1 MAGGAASIL
10 RNNSEQ
16 RTNSSAVI
24 NGDNNSTT
32 SPYSRTQQPNFML
45 TSHSEAL
52 LQGLNALRC
61 SDKLFDVTLIVE
73 GKTFKVNFILLY
85 NIYVCT
91 YVYMYVCT
99 L

>member
-1 MAGGAASIL
+1 MAGGAASVL

-16 RTNSSAVI
+16 RNSSSAAI
-24 NGDNNSTT
+24 NGDNNTT
-32 SPYSRTQQPNFML
+32 TTYSRTQQPNFML

-73 GKTFKVNFILLY
+73 GKTFKVKLSFFKN
-85 NIYVCT
+85 
-91 YVYMYVCT
+91 
-99 L
+99 

>member
-1 MAGGAASIL
+1 MAGGAASVL
-10 RNNSEQ
+10 RNNTEQ
-16 RTNSSAVI
+16 RNSSSAAI
-24 NGDNNSTT
+24 NSDNNTT

-73 GKTFKVNFILLY
+73 GKRFKVSLYLNVSFKFFLL
-85 NIYVCT
+85 
-91 YVYMYVCT
+91 

>member
-1 MAGGAASIL
+1 MAGGAASVL
-10 RNNSEQ
+10 RNNTEQ
-16 RTNSSAVI
+16 RNSSSAAI
-24 NGDNNSTT
+24 NGGDNNTAT

-73 GKTFKVNFILLY
+73 GKTFKVILGNLFSK
-85 NIYVCT
+85 I
-91 YVYMYVCT
+91 

>member
-1 MAGGAASIL
+1 MAGGAASVL

-16 RTNSSAVI
+16 RNNSSTAI
-24 NGDNNSTT
+24 NGDNNT

-73 GKTFKVNFILLY
+73 GKTFKVSSI
-85 NIYVCT
+85 
-91 YVYMYVCT
+91 
-99 L
+99 